1 MIVKILL
8 DGFTRFLKFCCALP
22 FLFRPNPAI
31 LEPFII
37 SLQEVLI
44 PMPKYILALDQGTTS
59 SRAILFDDKQ
69 NIAAVSQ
76 KEFTQLYPKEGW
88 VEHNPME
95 IWSSQYAVMMEVIA
109 QSNIRAADLAAIGI
123 TNQRETTILWD
134 RETGMP
140 IYNAIVWQC
149 RRTAPIVDGL
159 VAQGLNDHIR
169 QTTGLLP
176 DAYFSA
182 TKIRWILDHVDDAQ
196 ERAEKGEI
204 LFGTVDSWLL
214 WKLTGGAV
222 HATDVTNA
230 SRTMLFDI
238 HKLDWDDTL
247 LKALNIPRAMLP
259 EVRSSSEI
267 YGYTEI
273 QGVKVPIAGMAGD
286 QQAALFGQTCF
297 DPGDAK
303 NTYGTGCFLL
313 MNTGDTPCESKNGL
327 VTTIAVGLGGKVQYA
342 LEGSVFV
349 GGAVIQWL
357 RDEMRLFSE
366 SRDAEY
372 YAQKVP
378 DNGGVYLVPAFT
390 GLGAPNWDMHARGC
404 IVGITRG
411 TRREHIIRAAQ
422 ESIAYQVADLVKAM
436 EADTGLTLSAL
447 KADGGASRDR
457 FLMQFQADI
466 IGCQVRRPVIRE
478 TTALGAA
485 YLAGLAVGVW
495 KNRDELR
502 SLWNCE
508 IEYDPAMEPAQREK
522 LLHQWHRAVQRSLA
536 WEEE

>member
-1 MIVKILL
+1 
-8 DGFTRFLKFCCALP
+8 
-22 FLFRPNPAI
+22 
-31 LEPFII
+31 
-37 SLQEVLI
+37 
-44 PMPKYILALDQGTTS
+44 MPKYILSLDQGTTS
-59 SRAILFDDKQ
+59 SRAILFDENQ
-69 NIAAVSQ
+69 NIVAVSQ
-76 KEFTQLYPKEGW
+76 KEFTQIYPKEGW

-95 IWSSQYAVMMEVIA
+95 IWSSQYAVMMEVVA
-109 QSNIRAADLAAIGI
+109 QSGIRAEDLAAIGI
-123 TNQRETTILWD
+123 TNQRETTIVWD
-134 RETGMP
+134 KATGTP

-149 RRTAPIVDGL
+149 RRTADLVDQL
-159 VAQGLNDHIR
+159 VAQGLSDYIKA
-169 QTTGLLP
+169 TTGLLP

-182 TKIRWILDHVDDAQ
+182 TKIRWILDHVEGAQ
-196 ERAEKGEI
+196 ARAERGEL
-204 LFGTVDSWLL
+204 LFGTVDSWLV

-222 HATDVTNA
+222 HITDATNA
-230 SRTMLFDI
+230 SRTMLYDI

-267 YGYTEI
+267 YGHTEI
-273 QGVKVPIAGMAGD
+273 LGVQVPIAGIAGD

-297 DPGDAK
+297 APGEAK

-313 MNTGDTPCESKNGL
+313 MNTGDKPCVSQNGL
-327 VTTIAVGLGGKVQYA
+327 VTTIAIGLNGKVQYA

-357 RDEMRLFSE
+357 RDEMRFFNE

-372 YAQKVP
+372 YAQKVK

-390 GLGAPNWDMHARGC
+390 GLGAPNWDMYARGC

-422 ESIAYQVADLVKAM
+422 ESIAYQVADLVRAM
-436 EADTGLTLSAL
+436 ENDTGLTLTSL
-447 KADGGASRDR
+447 KADGGASRDS
-457 FLMQFQADI
+457 FLMQFQADV
-466 IGCQVRRPVIRE
+466 IGCKVRRPAIRE

-495 KNRDELR
+495 HSLEEL
-502 SLWNCE
+502 SQLLECD
-508 IEYDPAMEPAQREK
+508 IVYEPRMDSAQREE
-522 LLHQWHRAVQRSLA
+522 LLHGWHKAVQRSLGWA
-536 WEEE
+536 RND